1 MARAMTPVDRS
12 TPAAEALA
20 RISGWDKA
28 RPFVVAQLGQ
38 SLDGRIAT
46 ASGESFYING
56 AEGLDHLHRLRA
68 AVDAVVVGAGTI
80 SADNPQLT
88 VRRVGGRSPARVV
101 VDPRG
106 RLGATGKWLADDGAA
121 KIVVSAA
128 ARSPLPG
135 VETVV
140 LPSREGRIAP
150 ADIVAALAERGFR
163 RILVEGGA
171 ATISS
176 FVDADAIDRLHIIF
190 GCAIIGSGR
199 PGLELAPIERLAEAR
214 RPATEVYRLGRCDFL
229 FDCALRDEAGR

>member
-1 MARAMTPVDRS
+1 MTPVDR
-12 TPAAEALA
+12 PAAEALA
-20 RISGWDKA
+20 RISGSDKA

-101 VDPRG
+101 IDPRG

-128 ARSPLPG
+128 PSLLPG

-140 LPSREGRIAP
+140 LPAREGRIAP
-150 ADIVAALAERGFR
+150 ADIVAALAERGLR

-171 ATISS
+171 ATISA

-229 FDCALRDEAGR
+229 FDCALRDDGGR